1 MFQGFEDT
9 VFVYTGR
16 YIVGSSFYFFMV
28 VSAIMITFVGGW
40 VTEKV
45 VEPRLGKYNGGAE
58 ALKVEGISVLEKKG
72 LRYAGWATLIFIA
85 LMAWTIIPE
94 EWQNEYA
101 DFCRERGLS
110 VGDESAEKF
119 VDYKGEE
126 LEKALADGN
135 A

>member
-1 MFQGFEDT
+1 MATNKYYSESELVQKKQSGEF
-9 VFVYTGR
+9 
-16 YIVGSSFYFFMV
+16 
-28 VSAIMITFVGGW
+28 GW
-40 VTEKV
+40 LDYVNHHSK
-45 VEPRLGKYNGGAE
+45 
-58 ALKVEGISVLEKKG
+58 
-72 LRYAGWATLIFIA
+72 
-85 LMAWTIIPE
+85 

-101 DFCRERGLS
+101 DFCKDRGLSVGGLS